1 MHFKKTKILIL
12 ALLLLFA
19 PSLGA
24 KGNGSYIYPLSSP
37 IYSWLEEAYLL
48 EGLGHPS
55 SSKPWSGSEVDNI
68 LSLLEGRAV
77 EERTAELME
86 KARKE
91 NGSHSS
97 EGGDISFSLSVSP
110 EIYAHSNEEEYNLE
124 SSWIHGFDY
133 RKAFLMG

>member
-55 SSKPWSGSEVDNI
+55 SSKPWSGGEVDNVI
-68 LSLLEGRAV
+68 NKV
-77 EERTAELME
+77 EERATERE
-86 KARKE
+86 D
-91 NGSHSS
+91 S
-97 EGGDISFSLSVSP
+97 
-110 EIYAHSNEEEYNLE
+110 
-124 SSWIHGFDY
+124 
-133 RKAFLMG
+133 

>member
-97 EGGDISFSLSVSP
+97 EG
-110 EIYAHSNEEEYNLE
+110 
-124 SSWIHGFDY
+124 
-133 RKAFLMG
+133 